1 MAGKD
6 YYQILGVSRGAAEK
20 EIKQAYRRMARKYHP
35 DVNPG
40 DKSAEAKFKQVN
52 EAYEVLSNPEKRRKY
67 DSFGDRWEH
76 AEQFTRASQGAPGGF
91 SRGGTR
97 TTFDFGDMGD
107 LGGIFDNLYRN
118 FGAGAGPTTAR
129 RPARPKSVEHQV
141 EVTLEE
147 AFHGAR
153 RLIEVRTDE
162 LCAVCGGSGVVRDGN
177 RNRPCTS
184 CGGYGTVMRPK
195 RLEVK
200 IPPGVTDGS
209 KVRIAGQGSAG
220 SDGVR
225 GDLYLVVKVLPHKL
239 FERKGDDLYV
249 DVSVPLVTAIL
260 GGEVQVPTPKGRL
273 ALRIPPETQN
283 GKVFRLTGQGMP
295 HLGDSH
301 RGDLFAEVKVTL
313 PTGLTADER
322 RLFEQLRAARSS

>member
-1 MAGKD
+1 
-6 YYQILGVSRGAAEK
+6 V
-20 EIKQAYRRMARKYHP
+20 
-35 DVNPG
+35 
-40 DKSAEAKFKQVN
+40 
-52 EAYEVLSNPEKRRKY
+52 
-67 DSFGDRWEH
+67 
-76 AEQFTRASQGAPGGF
+76 
-91 SRGGTR
+91 
-97 TTFDFGDMGD
+97 GD